1 MTNRTLG
8 CGRDLRHD
16 TPVTKRRVS
25 NGRFYFPEKVVRSLI
40 AKQVPA
46 GSGRRLHPHR
56 WGFVADPTP
65 VQSCEIDGCVLL
77 VSFTRRRTLVG

>member
-16 TPVTKRRVS
+16 APVTKRRVS
-25 NGRFYFPEKVVRSLI
+25 NGRFYFPEKVVHSLI

-46 GSGRRLHPHR
+46 GGGRRLRPR
-56 WGFVADPTP
+56 RRGFVADPTP
-65 VQSCEIDGCVLL
+65 VLSGEIGGCVLL
-77 VSFTRRRTLVG
+77 VSFARRRSRAG